1 MEKTL
6 EQILDALPNHVLLDG
21 VKEQFLNLQE
31 LHDFDQLVYQV
42 SLLYCV
48 WSEVEKNNTS
58 LNELS
63 QYVEKITA
71 NVREGIKESGEIQK
85 ANPDLYFTIVD
96 SFSSYMPIEQQTLYK
111 NLVKLFNV
119 GQYRNFVD
127 GLFCLSMISSSFPSV
142 ILKRRIDAL
151 LKGIEHNY
159 EYLEEKYP
167 RGFIKRYGN

>member
-6 EQILDALPNHVLLDG
+6 EQILDALPDHVLLDG

-31 LHDFDQLVYQV
+31 LHDFDQLVFQA

-48 WSEVEKNNTS
+48 WLEVEKNNTS
-58 LNELS
+58 LNELC
-63 QYVEKITA
+63 QYIEKVSC

-96 SFSSYMPIEQQTLYK
+96 SFSSYIPIEQQKLYK

-119 GQYRNFVD
+119 GQYTKFVD
-127 GLFCLSMISSSFPSV
+127 GLQRLSIKSPSV
-142 ILKRRIDAL
+142 IFTKRINAL
-151 LKGIEHNY
+151 AKGIEHNY

-167 RGFIKRYGN
+167 QGLIKNNGN

>member
-6 EQILDALPNHVLLDG
+6 EQILDALPDHVLLDG
-21 VKEQFLNLQE
+21 VKERFLNLHE
-31 LHDFDQLVYQV
+31 LHKFDQLVYQA
-42 SLLYCV
+42 SLLHCV
-48 WSEVEKNNTS
+48 WLGVEKNNTS

-85 ANPDLYFTIVD
+85 ANPDLYFAIVD
-96 SFSSYMPIEQQTLYK
+96 SFSSYIPSEQQKLYK
-111 NLVKLFNV
+111 NLVKLFNT
-119 GQYRNFVD
+119 GQYRKFED
-127 GLFCLSMISSSFPSV
+127 GLYCLSMRLPSV

-151 LKGIEHNY
+151 LKGIIHNY

-167 RGFIKRYGN
+167 QGLIKNNGN